1 MSFLYF
7 TEKSAGGKCSF
18 LLEVEC
24 VTEAS
29 LAEMCAQPTLSL
41 VVVCVLLTLGLPPEV
56 GFSCR
61 VWIFSMLRRHCMG
74 KYSHRMF
81 LECG

>member
-1 MSFLYF
+1 MSLFYF
-7 TEKSAGGKCSF
+7 IEKSAGGKCSF

-24 VTEAS
+24 VSEAS

-61 VWIFSMLRRHCMG
+61 VWIFSIFR
-74 KYSHRMF
+74 
-81 LECG
+81 